1 MTSFVLRSFADA
13 SVFVQVDTEKMLPA
27 IDYLINSQM
36 RNGAF
41 PITGQVLHNDL
52 FDEKKAGDAAKVYM
66 TVSAVLALVK
76 VRQSWDVGSD
86 NRIDISIS
94 NGVSFLDSNSG
105 RFEDFDS
112 YILSQIFYLAQTG
125 NFNDLKEKSWSILES
140 RQISE
145 NGWNYWQA
153 ENSNENTVVEETSR
167 WWYEPPS
174 ADVETTGYVFL
185 GMLAQNSELGGREYN
200 IMKYLQA
207 QRNEFGGWSS
217 TQNTMLAL
225 SALGEYASRMNPGE
239 SDLKIKISDLEEVNI
254 VEKQFKTVTMIDVNE
269 IDDIVPEIWNIEV
282 SGTGCVLIQSTIKYN
297 IYNNS
302 SPENL
307 LISYEPKTIEILR
320 KRRDTSTSQRAPI
333 LFLAPKTT
341 SKSNIEAGEFCVKSK
356 SGDTNM
362 GILEIKLVTGYSL
375 KTDISAPK
383 NLHAE
388 LKRVEV
394 DNDKIEFYFDKFG
407 EMKRCLVLEF
417 FKEIDV
423 EGVAPAS
430 AKAYDYYSPEKASG
444 VLVYGVSKRA
454 SSNGEF
460 FGSKGK
466 RHLMPRYAPFIFGA
480 IGLLLG

>member
-1 MTSFVLRSFADA
+1 M
-13 SVFVQVDTEKMLPA
+13 PA

-41 PITGQVLHNDL
+41 PISGQVLHNDL
-52 FDEKKAGDAAKVYM
+52 FNEKKAGDAAAVYM

-76 VRQSWDVGSD
+76 VRQSWNVGNVD
-86 NRIDISIS
+86 RIDTSIS
-94 NGVSFLDSNSG
+94 NGVSFLNSNSE

-112 YILSQIFYLAQTG
+112 YIISQIFYLGQTG
-125 NFNDLKEKSWSILES
+125 NFNDLSLNLKSWALLES
-140 RQISE
+140 REISE
-145 NGWNYWQA
+145 NGWTYWQA
-153 ENSNENTVVEETSR
+153 ENLNEDTVETEESR

-185 GMLAQNSELGGREYN
+185 GMLAQNSELGGREYK

-207 QRNEFGGWSS
+207 QRNEYGGWSS

-239 SDLKIKISDLEEVNI
+239 SDLRIKISELEEVRI

-269 IDDIVPEIWNIEV
+269 IDDSVPEIWDIEV

-297 IYNNS
+297 IYNTS
-302 SPENL
+302 SPDNL

-320 KRRDTSTSQRAPI
+320 KRREISTSTQISNSRAPI

-341 SKSNIEAGEFCVKSK
+341 SKSNIEAGKFCVKSK
-356 SGDTNM
+356 TGDTNM
-362 GILEIKLVTGYSL
+362 GILEIKLATGYSL
-375 KTDISAPK
+375 KTDISVPK

-407 EMKRCLVLEF
+407 ETKRCLVLEF
-417 FKEIDV
+417 FKEIEV

-430 AKAYDYYSPEKASG
+430 AKAYDYYAPEKASG
-444 VLVYGVSKRA
+444 GLVYSIGKRA
-454 SSNGEF
+454 SSDGDF
-460 FGSKGK
+460 SGSKSK
-466 RHLMPRYAPFIFGA
+466 RYLMPRYAPFIFGA